1 VAQCKWCGRKGIFLS
16 INKSGLCKTCQPIVK
31 AKVYRY
37 GRMIRYSKNI
47 VNNSNEVDERVK
59 HCRYIVNIA
68 QEIVKYEKKGI
79 PTFTP
84 LPSELIR
91 DYTIKH
97 DKIIMESMP
106 EKVKESL
113 TVAEFALTSLNSL
126 NVVSKALKNIRDAR
140 GLFKDL
146 RQTVKIVA
154 IVNQKGGVGKTTSTI
169 NIGFGLALLKQ
180 KVLLI
185 DFDPQANLT
194 DGMGIKEE
202 EFRLSIYDLLK
213 GNAKLE
219 DVVLERNGLSIIP
232 ANILLARTDNEL
244 LKNPQKY
251 YMLKE
256 GLKEPGNFD
265 YVFIDCL
272 PSLGILTLN
281 ALMAAN
287 EVYIPLQ
294 PEYFALKG
302 IRKLLDAIDFVKE
315 EGNNNLTIT
324 GMIYNRFDQ
333 RKIHHREVAAK
344 ICKSFGNKLFYSC
357 IRENI
362 ALPEASSYGKSIF
375 EYKPNSHGA
384 EDYMRLC
391 KRIVEKEKN
400 VDS

>member
-1 VAQCKWCGRKGIFLS
+1 MAQCKWCGRKGVFLS
-16 INKSGLCKTCQPIVK
+16 ITKIGLCKTCESIIET
-31 AKVYRY
+31 KVPRY
-37 GRMIRYSKNI
+37 ERKIRYSENI
-47 VNNSNEVDERVK
+47 VDTSNEVDERVK
-59 HCRYIVNIA
+59 NCRYIVERA
-68 QEIVKYEKKGI
+68 KEIVKYEKKGI

-91 DYTIKH
+91 YYTIKH

-106 EKVKESL
+106 EKVDESL
-113 TVAEFALTSLNSL
+113 KIAELALTSLNSL
-126 NVVSKALKNIRDAR
+126 NVVNEALQKVRDAR
-140 GLFKDL
+140 ELLKDIC
-146 RQTVKIVA
+146 QKVKIIA
-154 IVNQKGGVGKTTSTI
+154 IINQKGGVGKTTLTI
-169 NIGFGLALLKQ
+169 NIGSGLVLLKK

-202 EFRLSIYDLLK
+202 EFKLSIYDLLK

-219 DVVLERNGLSIIP
+219 DVILERNGLSIIP
-232 ANILLARTDNEL
+232 ANILLARTDKEL
-244 LKNPQKY
+244 LENPKKY

-302 IRKLLDAIDFVKE
+302 ISKLLDAINFVKE

-344 ICKSFGNKLFYSC
+344 ICESFGNKLFYSY

-362 ALPEASSYGKSIF
+362 AFPEASSYGKSIF
-375 EYKPNSHGA
+375 EYKLNSHGA
-384 EDYMRLC
+384 EDYMKLC
-391 KRIVEKEKN
+391 KRIVN
-400 VDS
+400 I

>member
-1 VAQCKWCGRKGIFLS
+1 MAQCKWCGRKRIFLS
-16 INKSGLCKTCQPIVK
+16 ITKIGLCKTCKSIIET
-31 AKVYRY
+31 KVHRY
-37 GRMIRYSKNI
+37 GRMIRYAENI
-47 VNNSNEVDERVK
+47 VDNSNDVDERVK
-59 HCRYIVNIA
+59 NCRYIVDRA
-68 QEIVKYEKKGI
+68 KEIVKYEKKGI

-106 EKVKESL
+106 EKVDESL
-113 TVAEFALTSLNSL
+113 TVAEDALTPLKRL
-126 NVVSKALKNIRDAR
+126 NVVNEALQKVRDAR
-140 GLFKDL
+140 GLLKDI
-146 RQTVKIVA
+146 RQKVKIIA
-154 IVNQKGGVGKTTSTI
+154 IINQKGGVGKTTVTI
-169 NIGFGLALLKQ
+169 NIGSGLALLKK

-202 EFRLSIYDLLK
+202 EFKLSIYDLLK

-219 DVVLERNGLSIIP
+219 DVILERNGLSIIP
-232 ANILLARTDNEL
+232 ANILLARTDKEL
-244 LKNPQKY
+244 LDNPQKY
-251 YMLKE
+251 YMLKK
-256 GLKEPGNFD
+256 GLKESENFD
-265 YVFIDCL
+265 YVLIDCL

-302 IRKLLDAIDFVKE
+302 IRKLLDAVDFVKE

-324 GMIYNRFDQ
+324 GMIYNRFDP

-344 ICKSFGNKLFYSC
+344 VRESFGNKLFYTF

-362 ALPEASSYGKSIF
+362 ALPESSSYGKSIF
-375 EYKPNSHGA
+375 EYKPKSHGV
-384 EDYMRLC
+384 EDYSWLC
-391 KRIVEKEKN
+391 KRIVKSEK
-400 VDS
+400 SR

>member
-1 VAQCKWCGRKGIFLS
+1 
-16 INKSGLCKTCQPIVK
+16 
-31 AKVYRY
+31 
-37 GRMIRYSKNI
+37 
-47 VNNSNEVDERVK
+47 
-59 HCRYIVNIA
+59 
-68 QEIVKYEKKGI
+68 
-79 PTFTP
+79 
-84 LPSELIR
+84 
-91 DYTIKH
+91 
-97 DKIIMESMP
+97 MP
-106 EKVKESL
+106 EKVNEAL
-113 TVAEFALTSLNSL
+113 TVAEFALTSLTSL
-126 NVVSKALKNIRDAR
+126 NVVNKALQNIRNAR
-140 GLFKDL
+140 GLLKNV
-146 RQTVKIVA
+146 RQTVKIIA
-154 IVNQKGGVGKTTSTI
+154 IVNQKGGVGKTTLAI
-169 NIGFGLALLKQ
+169 NIGSGLALLKK

-194 DGMGIKEE
+194 DGMGIKEK
-202 EFRLSIYDLLK
+202 EFKLSIYDLLK

-219 DVVLERNGLSIIP
+219 DVILERNGLSIIP
-232 ANILLARTDNEL
+232 ANILLARTDKEL
-244 LKNPQKY
+244 LENPQKY
-251 YMLKE
+251 YMLKK
-256 GLKEPGNFD
+256 GLKEPENFD

-333 RKIHHREVAAK
+333 RKIHHREVAVK
-344 ICKSFGNKLFYSC
+344 VHESFGNKLFYSC

-362 ALPEASSYGKSIF
+362 AIPEASSYGKSIF

-391 KRIVEKEKN
+391 KKLLKRKISIVSAMSS
-400 VDS
+400 V